1 MLEIHAALGAA
12 TNKTR
17 RVPYP
22 RRKGDSHMKQ
32 LIVNT
37 MNRVNSVS
45 ICAQARNAFAGF
57 FSYVYFYFY
66 FYFQTKLRSL
76 TRPAAC

>member
-1 MLEIHAALGAA
+1 MMH
-12 TNKTR
+12 
-17 RVPYP
+17 
-22 RRKGDSHMKQ
+22 
-32 LIVNT
+32 LIVST
-37 MNRVNSVS
+37 MNRVNSAS

-66 FYFQTKLRSL
+66 FYFQTKLGSL

>member
-1 MLEIHAALGAA
+1 MQHQNTALC
-12 TNKTR
+12 
-17 RVPYP
+17 
-22 RRKGDSHMKQ
+22 RKGDSHMKNLSANIQ
-32 LIVNT
+32 
-37 MNRVNSVS
+37 NRVNSVS

-66 FYFQTKLRSL
+66 FYFQTKLGSL

>member
-1 MLEIHAALGAA
+1 
-12 TNKTR
+12 
-17 RVPYP
+17 
-22 RRKGDSHMKQ
+22 MKQ

-66 FYFQTKLRSL
+66 FQTKLRSL

>member
-1 MLEIHAALGAA
+1 
-12 TNKTR
+12 
-17 RVPYP
+17 
-22 RRKGDSHMKQ
+22 MKQ

-66 FYFQTKLRSL
+66 FYFQTELRSL

>member
-1 MLEIHAALGAA
+1 
-12 TNKTR
+12 
-17 RVPYP
+17 
-22 RRKGDSHMKQ
+22 MKQ

-66 FYFQTKLRSL
+66 SQTKLRSL

>member
-1 MLEIHAALGAA
+1 
-12 TNKTR
+12 
-17 RVPYP
+17 
-22 RRKGDSHMKQ
+22 MKQ